1 MSARAADS
9 ARIRGPLV
17 VSAIVHGGLVAAM
30 LVLGRAEPP
39 IVRPPVYE
47 VTMVAAPPG
56 PRQEGVVRPP
66 DAPTPA
72 APEPTPEP
80 PAAPRAP
87 ETPPQD
93 AMPEPEPAR
102 TPPPRQQPRA
112 TPNANPN
119 PPSPPRAEPAPRTPA
134 RQTPAPTAGGG
145 PEGGPGTDVANVNLR
160 GIEFPFPGYLR
171 NIVRQIAIQFDPPDR
186 GGALVAEVAFNI
198 LRDGTV
204 RDVRWVTRSNDF
216 EFDTEAR
223 GAIERAAP
231 RFGRLPDGFQDDVL
245 TVYFRFDPR
254 IIR

>member
-9 ARIRGPLV
+9 ARIRGPLL
-17 VSAIVHGGLVAAM
+17 VSGLAHGAILAGM
-30 LVLGRAEPP
+30 IVLARAEPP
-39 IVRPPVYE
+39 IVRPPVYA

-87 ETPPQD
+87 ETPPQP
-93 AMPEPEPAR
+93 AMPDPTPA
-102 TPPPRQQPRA
+102 PPVRQQPRA
-112 TPNANPN
+112 TPNPNPA

-145 PEGGPGTDVANVNLR
+145 PEGGQGSDVANVNLR

-186 GGALVAEVAFNI
+186 GSALVAEVAFNI
-198 LRDGTV
+198 RRDGSV
-204 RDVRWVTRSNDF
+204 HDVRWVTRSNDF

-231 RFGRLPDGFQDDVL
+231 RFGRLPDGFDDDVL